1 MNSPKWEIGDIFR
14 EYEHLLP
21 YVTREQR
28 KVINALKN
36 CRTSAVGGHVG
47 ICNNCGHK
55 DQSYNSCRNRHCPK
69 CQFNK
74 KTEWV
79 QKRVDELLATDYF
92 HMVFTLPNILNP
104 ISLQNKKV
112 FYSLMFSCVS
122 QTIKEVAKNPK
133 RIGAHVGFF
142 CILHTWGQKLTEH
155 PHIHVVIPKGGLS
168 LDKRSWV
175 EPKGNYLLP
184 NKVLSKV
191 FRAKLLEG
199 LYKDFKKLEF
209 HGKISHLSHK
219 QEFAKILH
227 DSKKHDWVVYAK
239 KPFSGPKQ
247 VLKYLGKY
255 THRIAI
261 SNYRIID
268 VKNQQVT
275 FSYKD
280 YKDES
285 KKKEMTLSVVEF
297 MRRFLL
303 HVLPPSFVR
312 IRHYGLF
319 GSKFKKRNLDLCRYL
334 LRMKPKVLKGNGAL
348 KEISKSFKPSLGEIR
363 KCPFCSK
370 ETLGPYF
377 EVSPFYNTS

>member
-36 CRTSAVGGHVG
+36 CRTSAIGGHVG

-133 RIGAHVGFF
+133 RMGAHVGFF